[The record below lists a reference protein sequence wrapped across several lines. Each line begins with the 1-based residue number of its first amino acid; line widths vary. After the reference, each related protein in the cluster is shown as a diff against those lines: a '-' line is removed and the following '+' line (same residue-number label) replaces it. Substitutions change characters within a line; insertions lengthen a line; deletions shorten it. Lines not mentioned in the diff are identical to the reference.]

1 MKRAQRRPAQPL
13 VGIEKLIVT
22 SRSALRRKYGERGIA
37 RIDRALQRLI
47 EADRRRGI
55 DDAVIAI
62 DNAAEMR
69 RWGAKAVSHRGS
81 GRDAK
86 RAIDAV
92 WHKLDAPEYLLIL
105 GGPDIVPHVILD
117 NPVPHGPDEDDD
129 KDIDSDLPY
138 ACDVSYSRDIHRFI
152 APSRVVGRL
161 PDQPG
166 ANDPGF
172 LIRLIDVAAGWRS
185 STARRYRRRFALS
198 THSWRRATTKTLEMI
213 FGTSGPLHVSP
224 PAGPDFRR
232 HVLSALIHF
241 VNCHGDHRNAVFWG
255 EQGEELRRALEGG
268 RLPGTL
274 KSGSVLVSECCY
286 GAEVAVTPGA
296 RRLNIALTYL
306 KEGAY
311 GVFGST
317 TVAYGGKIAPS
328 HADVICR
335 YFMRAMLRGAS
346 LGRATLEARQKFIRD
361 AKDIDSFEAKTI
373 AQFLLLGDPS
383 IHAVRAARAGVSG
396 SSRRRTLSGAPP
408 RAERN
413 KRRRRLAAQA
423 RTLAIESRVARSDRT
438 IKPTEMARRRLRD
451 RARRLVGAATNIH
464 SYQARHESGSA
475 SRNGR
480 SPRTTSPKPRGEVRF
495 HVLLTRAARSGPVS
509 RMGALVA
516 RERGGKVVI
525 ERIES
530 K

>member
-1 MKRAQRRPAQPL
+1 MTKATAQS
-13 VGIEKLIVT
+13 IEKLIVT
-22 SRSALRRKYGERGIA
+22 NRGALRRKYGERGLG
-37 RIDRALQRLI
+37 RIDRALSRLI
-47 EADRRRGI
+47 VADRLRGI
-55 DDAVIAI
+55 DDAVVAI
-62 DNAAEMR
+62 DDPAEMR
-69 RWGAKAVSHRGS
+69 RWGAKAVASRGS

-92 WHKLDAPEYLLIL
+92 WHKLEAPEYLLIL

-129 KDIDSDLPY
+129 RNIDSDLPY
-138 ACDVSYSRDIHRFI
+138 ACDVSYSRDVHRFI

-172 LIRLIDVAAGWRS
+172 LISLLDFAAAWRS
-185 STARRYRRRFALS
+185 STARRYRKHFALS
-198 THSWRRATTKTLEMI
+198 THSWRRSTTKTLKLI
-213 FGTSGPLHVSP
+213 FGAIGPLHVSP

-286 GAEVAVTPGA
+286 GAEVAVTPGT

-335 YFMRAMLRGAS
+335 YFMRALLRGAS

-361 AKDIDSFEAKTI
+361 AKDLDAFEAKTI

-383 IHAVRAARAGVSG
+383 IHAVRAARARANG
-396 SSRRRTLSGAPP
+396 SSRRIVVTGTPP

-413 KRRRRLAAQA
+413 ERRRRLVAQA
-423 RTLAIESRVARSDRT
+423 RTLATESRVARSDRK
-438 IKPTEMARRRLRD
+438 IKPTETARRRLRD
-451 RARRLVGAATNIH
+451 RANKLVGAAANIT
-464 SYQARHESGSA
+464 SYRARHVSGSA
-475 SRNGR
+475 RRNGG
-480 SPRTTSPKPRGEVRF
+480 SNNKTTRLEPRGEVRF
-495 HVLLTRAARSGPVS
+495 HVLLTRAARGGPVS